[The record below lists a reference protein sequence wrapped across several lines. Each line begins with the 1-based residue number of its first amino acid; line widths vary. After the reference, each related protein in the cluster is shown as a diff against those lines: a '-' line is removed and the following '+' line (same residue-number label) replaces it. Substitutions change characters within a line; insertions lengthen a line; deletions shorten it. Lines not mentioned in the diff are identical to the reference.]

1 MENNLSSYLLLFLLK
16 GQFYHSENQ
25 LYNIA
30 ISELGCDLVLILI
43 SLSLDHLPGHLEGG
57 QEASELYFLAGAR
70 HQSALQL
77 GQLDQQVDLH
87 LGRQLQSVHVEVDL
101 GEDVLQAQT

>member
-1 MENNLSSYLLLFLLK
+1 MKNNLSSYLLLFLLK

-43 SLSLDHLPGHLEGG
+43 SLSLDHLPGDLEGG
-57 QEASELYFLAGAR
+57 QEASELYFLAGAG

-77 GQLDQQVDLH
+77 GQLDQQVDLN
-87 LGRQLQSVHVEVDL
+87 LGRQLQSVHVEMDL
-101 GEDVLQAQT
+101 GENVLQA